1 MAQSTSE
8 AINWPIPL
16 TLTLGP
22 HVNRRPSTGRNFLRH
37 FHTAWAHKSQ
47 LPFGSFRRNFCRCH
61 VSFRDRRLLRGQL
74 SSSRRDNRQKLTQT
88 GPEQVQHRRLG

>member
-16 TLTLGP
+16 TLTLAR

-37 FHTAWAHKSQ
+37 FHTAWATT
-47 LPFGSFRRNFCRCH
+47 G
-61 VSFRDRRLLRGQL
+61 
-74 SSSRRDNRQKLTQT
+74 RQ
-88 GPEQVQHRRLG
+88 QVQHF